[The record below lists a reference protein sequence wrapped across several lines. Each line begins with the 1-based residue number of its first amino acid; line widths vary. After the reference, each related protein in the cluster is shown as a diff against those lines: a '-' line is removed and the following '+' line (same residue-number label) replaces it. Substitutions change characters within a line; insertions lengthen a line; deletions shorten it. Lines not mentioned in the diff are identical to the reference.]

1 MKNTANVS
9 VIWSYVAIFFIVI
22 VGSGCASNPD
32 HAALGASRA
41 DVISAYGKPSAD
53 FALPS
58 GARLQYSRQP
68 YGRQVYNID
77 LDASGKVASAQQV
90 LTEVQFLQVQT
101 GVWKAADVERAYG
114 KPGMVTQVGNFAGK
128 IWVYRYDYYGTNK
141 LFQVAIDAAGVVRE
155 VGMAEEVERRM
166 DWKD

>member
-9 VIWSYVAIFFIVI
+9 VIWSYIASFFIVI
-22 VGSGCASNPD
+22 AGSGCASNPD
-32 HAALGASRA
+32 HAALGASRT
-41 DVISAYGKPSAD
+41 DVISAYGQPSAD
-53 FALPS
+53 FVLPTGS
-58 GARLQYSRQP
+58 RLQYSRQP
-68 YGRQVYNID
+68 FGRQVYNID

-90 LTEVQFLQVQT
+90 LSELQFAQVQPNT
-101 GVWKAADVERAYG
+101 WKAADVERAFG
-114 KPGMVTQVGNFAGK
+114 KPGMVTQVGNFSGK
-128 IWVYRYDYYGTNK
+128 IWVYRYDYYGSNK

>member
-1 MKNTANVS
+1 MKNTADVS
-9 VIWSYVAIFFIVI
+9 VIWSYVASFFIVLA
-22 VGSGCASNPD
+22 GSGCASNPD

-41 DVISAYGKPSAD
+41 DVIGAYGKPTSE

-90 LTEVQFLQVQT
+90 LTEAQFAQVQA
-101 GVWKAADVERAYG
+101 GVWKAADVERAFG
-114 KPGMVTQVGNFAGK
+114 KPGMVTQVGNFVGK
-128 IWVYRYDYYGTNK
+128 LWVYRYDYFGNNK
-141 LFQVAIDAAGVVRE
+141 LLYVSIDPAGVVRE
-155 VGMAEEVERRM
+155 VGMAEEVERRK
-166 DWKD
+166 DWTD

>member
-1 MKNTANVS
+1 MINTGNVTVKS
-9 VIWSYVAIFFIVI
+9 SYIAIFII
-22 VGSGCASNPD
+22 AIGLSGCASNPD

-53 FALPS
+53 FALPN

-77 LDASGKVASAQQV
+77 LDANGKVASAQQV
-90 LTEVQFLQVQT
+90 LSEAQFAQVQPN
-101 GVWKAADVERAYG
+101 VWKAADVECAFG

-128 IWVYRYDYYGTNK
+128 LWVYRYDYYGTNK
-141 LFQVAIDAAGVVRE
+141 LLQVAIDPSGVVRE
-155 VGMAEEVERRM
+155 VGMSEEMERRT
-166 DWKD
+166 DWTD

>member
-1 MKNTANVS
+1 MKNTSNVI
-9 VIWSYVAIFFIVI
+9 VIWSYVASFFIVLA
-22 VGSGCASNPD
+22 GSGCAPNPD

-90 LTEVQFLQVQT
+90 LTERSLC
-101 GVWKAADVERAYG
+101 RCR
-114 KPGMVTQVGNFAGK
+114 PGCG
-128 IWVYRYDYYGTNK
+128 
-141 LFQVAIDAAGVVRE
+141 
-155 VGMAEEVERRM
+155 RRPM
-166 DWKD
+166 WSAM